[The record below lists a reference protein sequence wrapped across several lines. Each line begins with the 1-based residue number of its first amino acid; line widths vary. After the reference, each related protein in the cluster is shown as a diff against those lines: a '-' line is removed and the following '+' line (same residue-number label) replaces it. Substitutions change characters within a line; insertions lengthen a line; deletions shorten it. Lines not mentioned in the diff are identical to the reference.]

1 MPKPTFFRLPE
12 AKQKRLMDAANK
24 EFARAP
30 FNDASIS
37 HIIKDAGIPVVIIN
51 ILMTKPI
58 YIFIYWNKCGIAQ
71 LLLCN
76 R

>member
-30 FNDASIS
+30 LMML
-37 HIIKDAGIPVVIIN
+37 VLVI
-51 ILMTKPI
+51 L
-58 YIFIYWNKCGIAQ
+58 
-71 LLLCN
+71 
-76 R
+76 